1 MGIFGETWVKHSGKL
16 LRHFAPKCT
25 DLHFRI
31 ISHNPS
37 EPPKTAVFP
46 AISHKIICGAGGDG
60 CGIVGSLYLWGFEGG
75 FGVYHFIFGE
85 TNFYLSGVIRLRSSA
100 TPWGNEVP
108 EE

>member
-1 MGIFGETWVKHSGKL
+1 MGEFGETLVKHSGKL

-31 ISHNPS
+31 IIRNPT
-37 EPPKTAVFP
+37 EPPETAVFP
-46 AISHKIICGAGGDG
+46 AISHNLQSGAGGDG
-60 CGIVGSLYLWGFEGG
+60 CEIVGTFYLWGFGRG
-75 FGVYHFIFGE
+75 FGVSHFIFGE
-85 TNFYLSGVIRLRSSA
+85 TNFYLSGVIGVRSSA